1 MVLEWADEHRDEL
14 MQDWELARQKFELK
28 SIEPLK

>member
-1 MVLEWADEHRDEL
+1 MEWADEHRDEL
-14 MQDWELARQKFELK
+14 MTDWELARQKAELK

>member
-1 MVLEWADEHRDEL
+1 MEWADEHRDEL
-14 MQDWELARQKFELK
+14 ITDWELARQQAELK